1 MKKIYLW
8 GIGLLLAGQISCKNN
23 PNKEAL
29 SNSNF
34 ANSSAEIGDLNKN
47 NSWESLMS
55 PEKWRGYNQGSLPS
69 NWQISDSLISCF
81 GLAGD
86 VGGDIISTKIYGNF
100 ELSWSWKISPEGNS
114 GVFYH
119 VIEDTVYHSPYQTA
133 PEYQLLDDVG
143 FLSPIEDWQKT
154 GANYAMHIANDAKR
168 LSEVGDWNTS
178 RIIFDQGK
186 VSHYLNGALIV
197 SFDKFTPEWEV
208 LRNSGK
214 WTDYPDY
221 GKANMGYLALQD
233 HGSGVWFKA
242 VKIRSLD

>member
-86 VGGDIISTKIYGNF
+86 VGGDIISTKIY
-100 ELSWSWKISPEGNS
+100 L
-114 GVFYH
+114 FY
-119 VIEDTVYHSPYQTA
+119 
-133 PEYQLLDDVG
+133 
-143 FLSPIEDWQKT
+143 
-154 GANYAMHIANDAKR
+154 
-168 LSEVGDWNTS
+168 
-178 RIIFDQGK
+178 IIFPF
-186 VSHYLNGALIV
+186 
-197 SFDKFTPEWEV
+197 SF
-208 LRNSGK
+208 
-214 WTDYPDY
+214 
-221 GKANMGYLALQD
+221 
-233 HGSGVWFKA
+233 
-242 VKIRSLD
+242 III